1 MIGWTRVNSFEN
13 LLDKIA
19 RYLSKR
25 WIFGNSLIDA
35 EIEKQLVEFAY
46 VQR

>member
-13 LLDKIA
+13 LLDNIA

-25 WIFGNSLIDA
+25 FNAESL
-35 EIEKQLVEFAY
+35 EIH
-46 VQR
+46 